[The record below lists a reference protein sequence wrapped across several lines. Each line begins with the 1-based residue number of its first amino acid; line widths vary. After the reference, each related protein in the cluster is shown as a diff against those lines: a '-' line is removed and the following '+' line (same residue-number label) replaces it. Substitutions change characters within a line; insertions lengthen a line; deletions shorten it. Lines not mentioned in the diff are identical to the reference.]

1 MPFPPSD
8 RVIYSK
14 NPLKEVICQ
23 LRFPTIL
30 EIGSEP
36 PALFQK
42 KIRATYPLYEKE
54 EAHLPKEIAEILAQ
68 FPILKPSEG
77 ISHKFLTTDSNR
89 FISLAPGF
97 VALTDY
103 KYQRWEQFRRELA
116 FAQTSLEE
124 VYQPAFYSRIGL
136 RYKDVIDKEEIGLS
150 NEPWDSL
157 LNSPLIGLL
166 GAPNI
171 GSQVRTIQTEASI
184 KIDEVLGGFA
194 TLRHGLGLL
203 PQSEKPVYVIDVDL
217 YTNERSRSN
226 DIPSILDRF
235 NRIAGNLFRWAISPK
250 LHQALEPRAID
261 PEE

>member
-42 KIRATYPLYEKE
+42 KIRATYPLYEKG
-54 EAHLPKEIAEILAQ
+54 EAPLPKEIAEILAQ
-68 FPILKPSEG
+68 FPIPKPSEG
-77 ISHKFLTTDSNR
+77 ISHKFLTADSNR
-89 FISLAPGF
+89 FISLASGF
-97 VALTDY
+97 VALTDH
-103 KYQRWEQFRRELA
+103 KYQRWEQFRRELVL
-116 FAQTSLEE
+116 AQTSLEE
-124 VYQPAFYSRIGL
+124 VYQPTFYSRIGL
-136 RYKDVIDKEEIGLS
+136 RYRDVIDKEEIGLG

-166 GAPNI
+166 GASNI
-171 GSQVRTIQTEASI
+171 GGHVRTIQTEASI
-184 KIDEVLGGFA
+184 KIDEVPGGFA
-194 TLRHGLGLL
+194 TLRHGLG
-203 PQSEKPVYVIDVDL
+203 PPSQGEKPVYVIDVDL
-217 YTNERSRSN
+217 YTNERSSGN
-226 DIPSILDRF
+226 DVSSILDRF
-235 NRIAGNLFRWAISPK
+235 NRIVGNLFRWAISSK
-250 LHQALEPRAID
+250 LHQALEPRAIG

>member
-42 KIRATYPLYEKE
+42 KIRATYPLYEKG
-54 EAHLPKEIAEILAQ
+54 EAPLPKEIAEILAQ
-68 FPILKPSEG
+68 FPIPKPSEG
-77 ISHKFLTTDSNR
+77 ISHKFLTADSNR
-89 FISLAPGF
+89 FISLASGF
-97 VALTDY
+97 VALTDH
-103 KYQRWEQFRRELA
+103 KYQQWGQFRRELVL
-116 FAQTSLEE
+116 AQTSLEE
-124 VYQPAFYSRIGL
+124 VYQPTFYSRIGL
-136 RYKDVIDKEEIGLS
+136 RYRNVIDKEEIGLG

-166 GAPNI
+166 GASNI
-171 GSQVRTIQTEASI
+171 GGHVRTIQTEASI
-184 KIDEVLGGFA
+184 KIDEDEVPGDLQPYGMALDPFPG
-194 TLRHGLGLL
+194 R
-203 PQSEKPVYVIDVDL
+203 KPVYVIDVDL
-217 YTNERSRSN
+217 YTNERSSGN
-226 DIPSILDRF
+226 DVSLLDRF
-235 NRIAGNLFRWAISPK
+235 NRIVGNLFRWAISPK
-250 LHQALEPRAID
+250 LHQALEPRAIC